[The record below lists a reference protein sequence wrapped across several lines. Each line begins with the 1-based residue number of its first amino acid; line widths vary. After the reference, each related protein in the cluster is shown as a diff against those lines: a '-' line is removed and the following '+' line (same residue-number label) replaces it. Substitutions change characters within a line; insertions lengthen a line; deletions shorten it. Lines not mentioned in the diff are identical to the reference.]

1 MAEETAKPKLLQI
14 VEHLQRHGVEFVV
27 LGGQAAVLHG
37 SPLPTFDVDLCYA
50 RNAQNLEHLATA
62 LKELHPTLRG
72 APPDLPFILDA
83 QSLALGTNFTFST
96 DHGAL
101 DLLGWVEPLGTFD
114 EIKRRAVPMDLAGTK
129 VWVIDL
135 DDLIT
140 IKRHLQRPKDQAA
153 LVQLEALRKVLP
165 KQQQS

>member
-1 MAEETAKPKLLQI
+1 MLF
-14 VEHLQRHGVEFVV
+14 R
-27 LGGQAAVLHG
+27 
-37 SPLPTFDVDLCYA
+37 S
-50 RNAQNLEHLATA
+50 
-62 LKELHPTLRG
+62 
-72 APPDLPFILDA
+72 FILDA